1 MGIWNLSHMK
11 RSHIPN
17 DSRVFALTIK
27 AATVLPLAKPVPG
40 IISSNFN
47 TFFAD
52 ILKELQVAYQGH
64 AAATVAPNSHA
75 LYFKLNMFLKQ
86 ARYTPI
92 EFAAQIRGV
101 KTVLVEALKVL
112 AADSKVKVHRELE
125 KIIEKLDIAPI
136 ADAPIEAGVWARLHN
151 DVQLFIQTPRVNA
164 EFIKEQLKSILK
176 MDMDQ
181 EIKRK
186 VCGKTPIHV
195 HRVAEVL
202 PYTAVVPSDMGFPIM
217 IETHST
223 HLVALK
229 GEVDVVCAAQ
239 TLPVVALDAQVK
251 HVNSWSGYA
260 GTVSPFHE
268 QQRAL
273 LAAGVDT
280 FLSVNFPVQAMV
292 KVEPSTGSLQIEMKQ
307 MKEITPQTNHVD
319 LAHMHVLPYTTKKPV
334 IFEDVTPAIL
344 DRVNTKILKSVTPRR
359 QLEKKFGQRLG
370 LDMKYTVETEC
381 EFYDIKTLLDA
392 MRNYRYNPFV
402 TVGLSSTVT
411 ALRADGTPSIR
422 YHKSTLVHNPQAST
436 TKALNVDIKV
446 AAAKMEDREIVE
458 YIAEK
463 SDKRSQHKE
472 KLNWSIQSIQ
482 SLKAY
487 AAHALVE
494 VALIGGA
501 PKTYVYSM
509 TAAKGSTE
517 QEHKWNLH
525 LESEAM
531 PGMVCV
537 TGRLEFPVNK
547 ASQQKLKYNN
557 RIGFGANC
565 DEYFVN
571 VDGFTATTQRQEE
584 ASRRSEAARKCSKLS
599 QKVTQLHE
607 RIQTQ
612 PEGEKKALLEQEHA
626 RLSYKKMLYCEE
638 QRKLETSLDKVELD
652 ITTSPRLPKQV
663 YVIAKY
669 LDAGLK
675 GLLFKYMAALPV
687 IPPTPSPV
695 TKVILD
701 FNQRMNT
708 ATMRVYTPLDTTVY
722 KDIRLPRYARNL
734 LPISYSRSLVEQ
746 TYRGLYGSSLQAQ
759 CVIGQDHVKTF
770 DRKTYSYKMD
780 DCNHLVA
787 SDCSPRKNHA
797 VLAKEKDNV
806 KHITIY
812 YQDTKIVLKEPAS
825 RYQAPASNYRVEV
838 NGRELEV
845 RPKQNLVVRPS
856 CTVQWAVDSNHIVVD
871 TPAHRVQYN
880 GRTVIVEEKILAN
893 VGQTC
898 GLCGANTQDRRG
910 DLKSPKMCVHRNIKS
925 IVQSYRV
932 NDAECV
938 SRISTSDRNILKQQ
952 QSSCSTPKTVKQQR
966 LKQQQQQQVTSM
978 QQQQYGG
985 HLRLPGEKQR
995 RHAILYKA
1003 GEICI
1008 SKEQIPQCGLNSVAR
1023 DIEQREVEFVC
1034 RPSREQ
1040 EAKVWERM
1048 AREGRQIPQLR
1059 SQEKSFQ
1066 SRVEVARDCARD
1078 Y

>member
-1 MGIWNLSHMK
+1 MG
-11 RSHIPN
+11 
-17 DSRVFALTIK
+17 
-27 AATVLPLAKPVPG
+27 
-40 IISSNFN
+40 
-47 TFFAD
+47 
-52 ILKELQVAYQGH
+52 
-64 AAATVAPNSHA
+64 
-75 LYFKLNMFLKQ
+75 
-86 ARYTPI
+86 
-92 EFAAQIRGV
+92 
-101 KTVLVEALKVL
+101 
-112 AADSKVKVHRELE
+112 
-125 KIIEKLDIAPI
+125 
-136 ADAPIEAGVWARLHN
+136 
-151 DVQLFIQTPRVNA
+151 
-164 EFIKEQLKSILK
+164 
-176 MDMDQ
+176 
-181 EIKRK
+181 
-186 VCGKTPIHV
+186 
-195 HRVAEVL
+195 
-202 PYTAVVPSDMGFPIM
+202 
-217 IETHST
+217 
-223 HLVALK
+223 
-229 GEVDVVCAAQ
+229 
-239 TLPVVALDAQVK
+239 
-251 HVNSWSGYA
+251 
-260 GTVSPFHE
+260 
-268 QQRAL
+268 
-273 LAAGVDT
+273 
-280 FLSVNFPVQAMV
+280 
-292 KVEPSTGSLQIEMKQ
+292 
-307 MKEITPQTNHVD
+307 
-319 LAHMHVLPYTTKKPV
+319 
-334 IFEDVTPAIL
+334 
-344 DRVNTKILKSVTPRR
+344 
-359 QLEKKFGQRLG
+359 
-370 LDMKYTVETEC
+370 
-381 EFYDIKTLLDA
+381 
-392 MRNYRYNPFV
+392 
-402 TVGLSSTVT
+402 
-411 ALRADGTPSIR
+411 
-422 YHKSTLVHNPQAST
+422 
-436 TKALNVDIKV
+436 
-446 AAAKMEDREIVE
+446 
-458 YIAEK
+458 
-463 SDKRSQHKE
+463 
-472 KLNWSIQSIQ
+472 
-482 SLKAY
+482 
-487 AAHALVE
+487 AHALVE

-537 TGRLEFPVNK
+537 TGRLEFPVSK

-571 VDGFTATTQRQEE
+571 VDGFTTTTQRQEE

-612 PEGEKKALLEQEHA
+612 PEGEKRALLEQEHA

-675 GLLFKYMAALPV
+675 GLLFKYMAALPA

-708 ATMRVYTPLDTTVY
+708 ATMSVYTPLDTTVY

-734 LPISYSRSLVEQ
+734 LPISYSRSMLDQ
-746 TYRGLYGSSLQAQ
+746 AYRGFYGSTLHSQ
-759 CVIGQDHVKTF
+759 CVIKNDQVMTF
-770 DRKTYSYKMD
+770 DKKTYSYKMD

-825 RYQAPASNYRVEV
+825 SYMSPASNYRVEV

-910 DLKSPKMCVHRNIKS
+910 DLKSPKMCVHWNIKS

-938 SRISTSDRNILKQQ
+938 SGISTSDRNILKQQ
-952 QSSCSTPKTVKQQR
+952 QK
-966 LKQQQQQQVTSM
+966 QQVTSM
-978 QQQQYGG
+978 QQQQSGG

-1040 EAKVWERM
+1040 EAKVWEWM